1 MLGPWY
7 DIAYRLPIM
16 PNPFSAQ
23 AMQAMEEEVE
33 AEQQLVTP
41 KFMFVA
47 QEPDLE
53 TVVEVSEESDVSS
66 WSSASDS
73 EFLHDSSATS
83 A

>member
-1 MLGPWY
+1 
-7 DIAYRLPIM
+7 M

-33 AEQQLVTP
+33 AEQRLNSP